1 MTRVFTFM
9 LAALAVTA
17 LGSACSVTLGTA
29 ALPITPG
36 SIVVAYAALATPP
49 VEAAFSAVLVG
60 LVVDALSGTSLGA
73 SSFSLLVTL
82 LVSRLGVSLVPSTR
96 DRIAFAFVGVFAFAQ
111 ALLAMVMVA
120 LFGQAHARL
129 DVATAVVVGL
139 LDAVVALAVFPA
151 LHAVFVLLRL
161 EERSATLRERL
172 QAR

>member
-9 LAALAVTA
+9 AAALVVTA
-17 LGSACSVTLGTA
+17 LFSACAITLGTA

-82 LVSRLGVSLVPSTR
+82 LVSRLGASLVPSTR
-96 DRIAFAFVGVFAFAQ
+96 DGVAFGFVGLFAAAQ
-111 ALLAMVMVA
+111 ALLAMLMIA
-120 LFGQAHARL
+120 LFGQTHAQL
-129 DVATAVVVGL
+129 DVATAVVVGV
-139 LDAVVALAVFPA
+139 LDAVVAVALFPA

>member
-1 MTRVFTFM
+1 MTRVFSFM
-9 LAALAVTA
+9 AVALVVTALCSALAVT
-17 LGSACSVTLGTA
+17 LGIA
-29 ALPITPG
+29 ALPVTPG

-49 VEAAFSAVLVG
+49 IEAAFSAVLVG

-96 DRIAFAFVGVFAFAQ
+96 DRFAIAFVGVFASAQ
-111 ALLAMVMVA
+111 ALLAMALLA
-120 LFGQAHARL
+120 LFGQSHARL
-129 DVATAVVVGL
+129 DVVVVVVVGA
-139 LDAVVALAVFPA
+139 LDALVAIAVFPL
-151 LHAVFVLLRL
+151 LHVLFVLLRL

>member
-1 MTRVFTFM
+1 VTRVFTFM
-9 LAALAVTA
+9 LVALVLTAVGSASAVT
-17 LGSACSVTLGTA
+17 LGSAGI
-29 ALPITPG
+29 PFTPG

-96 DRIAFAFVGVFAFAQ
+96 DGSAVAFVGLFAVVQ
-111 ALLAMVMVA
+111 ALLAMTMVA
-120 LFGQAHARL
+120 LFGQPHARI
-129 DVATAVVVGL
+129 DVWMAVIVGVF
-139 LDAVVALAVFPA
+139 DAVVSLVVFPA

>member
-9 LAALAVTA
+9 VAALVFTA
-17 LGSACSVTLGTA
+17 LCSACAVTLGIA
-29 ALPITPG
+29 AVPVTPG

-82 LVSRLGVSLVPSTR
+82 LVSRMGVSLVPSTR
-96 DRIAFAFVGVFAFAQ
+96 DRFAYAFVALFSSAQ
-111 ALLAMVMVA
+111 ALLAMVMIA

-129 DVATAVVVGL
+129 DVATAVAVGV
-139 LDAVVALAVFPA
+139 LDALLALALFPA